1 MSTTALELSGITK
14 RFGSFTANSDI
25 SLSIRKGSIHAI
37 AGENG
42 AGKSTLSNIIYG
54 LVQPDAGTL
63 YVDGN
68 PCRFSSPREAI
79 GAGIGMVHQ
88 HFMLSGTLSVMENIL
103 LGDERQ
109 GLLWP
114 CRRSKARQDITDIA
128 ERHGMQLDPDAMIE
142 NLSVGEE
149 QRVEILKLLY
159 RNAQL
164 LLLDEPTAVLA
175 PAETRKLFSS
185 LRSLR
190 DEGRTIILIT
200 HKLDE
205 VLDLADNVS
214 IMRKGEITA
223 TLPCSETSKQELA
236 RLMVGRN
243 VVLQAEN
250 PPHTPGAPLLEI
262 DELSMQTGNGR
273 PRIEKLSMTIRKG
286 EIYGLAGVE
295 GNGQSELLQLLWGM
309 LPDNARTTGS
319 ARLDGKELTGLRP
332 VDIAALGVSCVPE
345 DRHRHAAIGQFSI
358 EDNMLLGRHREKTF
372 VRGSGFDSRSREQL
386 SRDITTHYDL
396 RTGNGTN
403 QAFESLSGGN
413 QQKIIAG
420 RELSR
425 PALRLL
431 LLGQPTRGVDIGAI
445 ELIHKKILE
454 ARQAGVAILLIS
466 TELEEIITLSTRIGC
481 IYKGKIRHEFSPEEV
496 QEGRTAPGTF
506 SESIGMHIT

>member
-25 SLSIRKGSIHAI
+25 SLTVRKGTIHAI

-63 YVDGN
+63 SIDN
-68 PCRFSSPREAI
+68 KPCRLTSPREAI
-79 GAGIGMVHQ
+79 KAGIGMVHQ
-88 HFMLSGTLSVMENIL
+88 HFMLSGNLSVLENIL

-109 GLLWP
+109 GLLSP
-114 CRRSKARQDITDIA
+114 FRRSRAREVIAGIA
-128 ERHGMQLDPDAMIE
+128 ERHGMPLDPDAMIE

-175 PAETRKLFSS
+175 PSETRKLFTA

-205 VLDLADNVS
+205 VLNIADNVS
-214 IMRKGEITA
+214 IMRKGKLIA
-223 TLPCSETSKQELA
+223 TLSCDKTSKEELA
-236 RLMVGRN
+236 RLMVGRD
-243 VVLQAEN
+243 VVLQADN
-250 PPHTPGAPLLEI
+250 PPHTPGAPRLELRN
-262 DELSMQTGNGR
+262 LSMQTGNKR
-273 PRIEKLSMTIRKG
+273 QRLEKLSLTIRTG
-286 EIYGLAGVE
+286 EIYGIAGVE

-309 LPDNARTTGS
+309 PPADAHITGS
-319 ARLDGKELTGLRP
+319 AQLEGKELLGLQPR
-332 VDIAALGVSCVPE
+332 DIAGLGVSNVPE

-358 EDNMLLGRHREKTF
+358 ENNMLLGRHREKAF
-372 VRGSGFDSRSREQL
+372 ARGSGFNRKAREQL
-386 SRDITTHYDL
+386 LHDITTHYDL
-396 RTGNGTN
+396 RTGGSTN
-403 QAFESLSGGN
+403 QAFLSLSGGN

-420 RELSR
+420 RELGR
-425 PALRLL
+425 PDLRLL

-445 ELIHKKILE
+445 ELIHNKILE
-454 ARQAGVAILLIS
+454 ARQAGVAILLVS

-481 IYKGKIRHEFSPEEV
+481 IYKGSIRHEFSPEEV
-496 QEGRTAPGTF
+496 QEGRMAPAKF